1 MRMAHKSWLS
11 AGLLSLFLAGCTN
24 TTTTETPAPQ
34 QPAYNGPVEEISG
47 AEPRYE
53 PFNPATSQD
62 YSVNGNKYKV
72 VQDPSNFSQ
81 VGYATSY
88 GEENGGN
95 MTAIGEQF
103 DPNAM
108 TAAHATLPLPSYV
121 RVTNLANGRR
131 LVVRLNDRGP
141 YTAGKVIDLSRAAA
155 DRLNISNNTKVRIDF
170 ISVAPDGTMSGPGT
184 IGTTIA
190 KQSYA
195 LPGRPTIGQETTQVS
210 MSPSASDTQ
219 VAVRPV
225 ANPTPAT
232 LNTDDSTPVSAPASN
247 STGFLGAPQPLRTGV
262 LEGSEPVAAPAAVA
276 APAVVAAST
285 TASAN
290 GKFMVQVGAVSD
302 SARAQQWQQKL
313 SQQFGVPGKVS
324 PNGAVYRVQLGPFS
338 SRQEAAALQQ
348 RLASEA
354 QQQSFIASAQ

>member
-1 MRMAHKSWLS
+1 MRMEHKSWLS

-62 YSVNGNKYKV
+62 YSVNGTQYKV

-131 LVVRLNDRGP
+131 LVLRQHHPRPSDRSLPRGSRSPEYLKQYESAYRL
-141 YTAGKVIDLSRAAA
+141 Y
-155 DRLNISNNTKVRIDF
+155 
-170 ISVAPDGTMSGPGT
+170 
-184 IGTTIA
+184 
-190 KQSYA
+190 
-195 LPGRPTIGQETTQVS
+195 
-210 MSPSASDTQ
+210 
-219 VAVRPV
+219 
-225 ANPTPAT
+225 
-232 LNTDDSTPVSAPASN
+232 
-247 STGFLGAPQPLRTGV
+247 
-262 LEGSEPVAAPAAVA
+262 
-276 APAVVAAST
+276 
-285 TASAN
+285 
-290 GKFMVQVGAVSD
+290 
-302 SARAQQWQQKL
+302 
-313 SQQFGVPGKVS
+313 
-324 PNGAVYRVQLGPFS
+324 
-338 SRQEAAALQQ
+338 
-348 RLASEA
+348 
-354 QQQSFIASAQ
+354 

>member
-62 YSVNGNKYKV
+62 YSVNGTKYKV

-195 LPGRPTIGQETTQVS
+195 LPARPTIGQETTQVS
-210 MSPSASDTQ
+210 MIPSASDAQ

-232 LNTDDSTPVSAPASN
+232 MNNDDNMPVSAPASN

-262 LEGSEPVAAPAAVA
+262 LEGSEPVAAAVTAPAAVA
-276 APAVVAAST
+276 TSAAP
-285 TASAN
+285 AN
-290 GKFMVQVGAVSD
+290 GKFVVQVGAVSD
-302 SARAQQWQQKL
+302 GARAQQWQQKL

-324 PNGAVYRVQLGPFS
+324 PNGAMYRVQLGPFS